1 MTPKLICENYR
12 CKIGSAGEA
21 RVFGMTEYT
30 GGERSA
36 PGQYIAVVRVSGK
49 APEKYDTD
57 SFENAVAIVAKA
69 FGEPED
75 AVREALENSIPA
87 SKRMS
92 NASLFAERQPTGL
105 KALTR
110 WIGKLWS
117 KSAKKLFD
125 LS

>member
-1 MTPKLICENYR
+1 
-12 CKIGSAGEA
+12 
-21 RVFGMTEYT
+21 
-30 GGERSA
+30 
-36 PGQYIAVVRVSGK
+36 VSGK

-57 SFENAVAIVAKA
+57 SFENAVAIVARL

-75 AVREALENSIPA
+75 AVRKALENGIPA

-92 NASLFAERQPTGL
+92 TASLFAERQPTGL
-105 KALTR
+105 QALTR
-110 WIGKLWS
+110 QIGKLWN

>member
-30 GGERSA
+30 GRERSA
-36 PGQYIAVVRVSGK
+36 PGQYVAVVRMSGK
-49 APEKYDTD
+49 SPEKYETD
-57 SFENAVAIVAKA
+57 SFENAVAIVARV

-75 AVREALENSIPA
+75 AVRKALENSIPA

-92 NASLFAERQPTGL
+92 TASLFAERQPTGL

-110 WIGKLWS
+110 QIGKLWS